1 MTKFSIINFFWRW
14 LFAFLL
20 VGLTYNPTEYS
31 LYHWLSDALPNY
43 SAITPVMAVSALLL
57 LIGWVIYLRAT
68 VRSLGMVGTT
78 LAVALWLRRWCG
90 GRSTSVGQRA
100 ETRKFLPGWVLCLF
114 HWYSVRECRGRIFD
128 GVYRVNQMWTT
139 TMRITERE
147 AKPVGFRFYRCSC
160 DPMHFR
166 RTTGSA

>member
-78 LAVALWLRRWCG
+78 LAVALVAALVWWAFDVGWLESGDSQILTWVGIVFISLVLGAGMSWSHIRR
-90 GRSTSVGQRA
+90 RLSGQLDVDDHD
-100 ETRKFLPGWVLCLF
+100 E
-114 HWYSVRECRGRIFD
+114 D
-128 GVYRVNQMWTT
+128 N
-139 TMRITERE
+139 
-147 AKPVGFRFYRCSC
+147 
-160 DPMHFR
+160 
-166 RTTGSA
+166 